1 MNIGIFS
8 LETINNAGDEILGET
23 TQWLVHQNADKINV
37 RRIQFSPDKHLLIG
51 KYPVQLFL
59 CKIIRIF
66 ADIFPQGNFKYKLLN
81 AAYKIKLSRY
91 YHDEMKQLDGVIT
104 AIGMLKFTTQNFS
117 YLYDLLLK
125 EAGMLRLPV
134 MISAASIAEKN
145 DEDWRCEQLKEVVK
159 NPSLKIITTRDGRQ
173 GLERLKKEYPVR
185 SDVFCDYVGDPA
197 LWIPEVYNV
206 RKADGKRCIGINVIR
221 SNIYLSYGGHTS
233 EDEMFDFYVKMISA
247 LYKKGESFKLFCNG
261 ITDDYEV
268 GKKILQRLNLSDDY
282 LCPKPENAKQFF
294 SVISQ
299 FDIVFGARL
308 HACLSSYA
316 LDIPVIGLLWD
327 DKLRFFSD
335 NAGIK
340 NYFLEENQLIGEKAA
355 ELLIN
360 SRKYI
365 YDHNIRDH
373 YKNRTKESIGKFLNE
388 YL

>member
-23 TQWLVHQNADKINV
+23 TQWLVHQNADKVNV

-51 KYPVQLFL
+51 EYPVQLFF

-125 EAGMLRLPV
+125 EAGKLQLPV

-159 NPSLKIITTRDGRQ
+159 SPSLKIITTRDGRQ
-173 GLERLKKEYPVR
+173 GLDRLKKEYPVR
-185 SDVFCDYVGDPA
+185 SDVFCDYAGDPA
-197 LWIPEVYNV
+197 LWIPDAYNV
-206 RKADGKRCIGINVIR
+206 RKAAGKHCIGINLIR
-221 SNIYLSYGGHTS
+221 SDIYLSYGGHTS
-233 EDEMFDFYVKMISA
+233 EDELMEFYENLISN
-247 LYKKGESFKLFCNG
+247 LLQKNEPFKLFCNG
-261 ITDDYEV
+261 ITSDYEV
-268 GKKILQRLNLSDDY
+268 GKKLLQRLSLSDDY
-282 LCPKPENAKQFF
+282 LCPKPENSKQFF
-294 SVISQ
+294 SEISQ

-308 HACLSSYA
+308 HACLTSYA
-316 LDIPVIGLLWD
+316 LDIPVVGLLWD

-360 SRKYI
+360 SRKYD